1 MIESSKELR
10 VDLVRPPI
18 TEERARDII
27 QEIDSRDENAFDT
40 YEKGL
45 EVLCKLI
52 DQQLGKSLQPKLE
65 KEKAAIEES
74 GQASPQI
81 LKAYDQALADGSSLP
96 LLQGVREELKTCF
109 FTGKQGVKEP
119 KHDKKFRNVWSLIK
133 RVSPQLLH
141 AGFMSNCFLDGR
153 LRRRNK
159 QTINFLEEEGIDNKH
174 PVKPLLLA
182 CMVVNQAEA
191 KMLRPVRTRIKNLLN
206 PKLEIPIR
214 NIKNYFSALLKNEWV
229 EYCRGFAVMG
239 QEEIKR
245 YAEEIFGEEVAETA
259 LSLWQSLI
267 FLRTSKLVKAKLL
280 NQAELIEIQKDLVG
294 PLIAEEWD
302 KAIAERQIKA
312 RAYWE
317 MFPKS
322 LLRNEMHLE
331 LAELIPYREVVAR
344 RKEDKVALKEEIIQQ
359 RREVR
364 KEKEKE
370 EAIELQKQWETA
382 VAKAQVYVGRTGVF
396 LKRDKK
402 ELRVIRIGYKWG
414 YGRQYVSV
422 SREVE
427 CLDGSIR
434 NHGTVM
440 TPINFMAL
448 IESGELVFTEEPIQE

>member
-159 QTINFLEEEGIDNKH
+159 QTIDFLEEEGIDNKH

-182 CMVVNQAEA
+182 SMVVNQAEA

-331 LAELIPYREVVAR
+331 LAELIPYREVVGR
-344 RKEDKVALKEEIIQQ
+344 RKEEEAELKEEMMQQ
-359 RREVR
+359 RREIR
-364 KEKEKE
+364 MEREREK
-370 EAIELQKQWETA
+370 AIEFQQQWEAA
-382 VAKAQVYVGRTGVF
+382 VVKAQAYVDKTGVF
-396 LKRDKK
+396 PKRGNK
-402 ELRVIRIGYKWG
+402 ELKVTGIGCKWG
-414 YGRQYVSV
+414 KRQYVSV
-422 SREVE
+422 RSRVE
-427 CLDGSIR
+427 GSDGVMR